1 MGWKETNGTT
11 AFGSS
16 ECGAGVAPVRIK
28 GGNNMK
34 RRWLTLAL
42 AGVAILLL
50 FVVGASA
57 NLTGST
63 FEGNDGNLVVNTPGN
78 TDWDTPAPNLSAAN
92 DVDTGTGD
100 NSFGQGTS
108 QSDVNVTVVSGSIPN
123 SKADLARFAV
133 AGETVGANSFLYL
146 AWARNND
153 AGSTNFDFEINKL
166 AQPNLTTPGAKVLN
180 RATGDVL
187 ISYSYQGN
195 NLVPSLSLRT
205 WGASG
210 WSGPTDLSGCSE
222 GHGNDATVQDDII
235 SPTVARTTGRFGEAA
250 INLTCAGIVPAGA
263 CEGFTSAHVSSRASQ
278 SFNSEVKDFIAPV
291 ALSFS
296 NCGAI
301 KVTKTTKVPGMT
313 GPQPQAGVNFSLDGG
328 TAVPTGADGTVC
340 FNAVALGN
348 HSVTETVPAGYQAD
362 GPTTKTVNVQ
372 AVGSC
377 DSGATAVSFS
387 NSPLTDVTISVDS
400 KADGG
405 TASSVDCSDNSLDFS
420 TGTNGDGSKT
430 SDQIAGSKTITCTIT
445 IDP

>member
-1 MGWKETNGTT
+1 M
-11 AFGSS
+11 A
-16 ECGAGVAPVRIK
+16 
-28 GGNNMK
+28 
-34 RRWLTLAL
+34 RRWLAL
-42 AGVAILLL
+42 AIAAMAAVATVLL

-57 NLTGST
+57 KLTGST

-78 TDWDTPAPNLSAAN
+78 TDWDTPAPNVSAAN
-92 DVDTGTGD
+92 DVATGTGD

-153 AGSTNFDFEINKL
+153 SGSTNFDFEINKGV
-166 AQPNLTTPGAKVLN
+166 QPDLTTPGAKTLN
-180 RATGDVL
+180 RTAGDLL

-195 NLVPSLSLRT
+195 NLIPSLSLRT

-222 GHGNDATVQDDII
+222 GHGNDSPVDDDII
-235 SPTVARTTGRFGEAA
+235 SPTVTRSTGRFGEAA
-250 INLTCAGIVPAGA
+250 VNLTCAGIISAGE

-291 ALSFS
+291 DLKLA

-301 KVTKTTKVPGMT
+301 EVTKTTKVPGKT
-313 GPQPQAGVNFSLDGG
+313 GPQPQAGVSFTVGGVTQQTGTDGK
-328 TAVPTGADGTVC
+328 TC
-340 FNAVALGN
+340 FAGVALGS
-348 HSVTETVPAGYQAD
+348 HDVTETVPAGYQAD
-362 GPTTKTVNVQ
+362 GATTKSVNVQ
-372 AVGSC
+372 SVGTC
-377 DSGATAVSFS
+377 ASGATAVSFS
-387 NSPLTDVTISVDS
+387 NSPLTNVTISVNS
-400 KADGG
+400 QADGG
-405 TASSVDCSDNSLDFS
+405 TDTNVNCSNDSLDFD
-420 TGTNGDGSKT
+420 TQGPTTPTAVNDGDGSAT
-430 SDQIAGSKTITCTIT
+430 ATGIAGSSTITCTIT

>member
-1 MGWKETNGTT
+1 M
-11 AFGSS
+11 
-16 ECGAGVAPVRIK
+16 
-28 GGNNMK
+28 
-34 RRWLTLAL
+34 RRMRR
-42 AGVAILLL
+42 LLL
-50 FVVGASA
+50 AVPLAAIAAVLVFTFGASA

-63 FEGNDGNLVVNTPGN
+63 FEGNDGNLVINTAGN
-78 TDWDTPAPNLSAAN
+78 TDWDSPAPNLSAAN
-92 DVDTGTGD
+92 DVATGTGD

-153 AGSTNFDFEINKL
+153 AGSTNFDFEINKA
-166 AQPNLTTPGAKVLN
+166 AQPDLTTPGAKLLN
-180 RATGDVL
+180 RSTGDVL

-195 NLVPSLSLRT
+195 NLSPSLALRT

-222 GHGNDATVQDDII
+222 GHGNDANVQDDII
-235 SPTVARTTGRFGEAA
+235 SPTLARTTGRWGEAA
-250 INLTCAGIVPAGA
+250 INLTCAGIVPTGA

-291 ALSFS
+291 TLSFS

-301 KVTKTTKVPGMT
+301 EVTKTTKVPGKT

-328 TAVPTGADGTVC
+328 TAVPTDANGKVC
-340 FNAVALGN
+340 FNALALGN

-362 GPTTKTVNVQ
+362 GLTTKTVNVQ

-377 DSGATAVSFS
+377 SSGATAVSFS

-405 TASSVDCSDNSLDFS
+405 TASTVTCDDASLGFT
-420 TGTNGDGSKT
+420 TGATGDGTDT
-430 SDQIAGSKTITCTIT
+430 SDQIAGSKTIKCTIV